1 MNGGMNRKYLIS
13 LKTIMS
19 LLNENISVIDWLKK
33 QAEKET
39 ENTIRNMLRQVL
51 FHSDEVNKNILSLSG
66 GRVCKVITC

>member
-1 MNGGMNRKYLIS
+1 
-13 LKTIMS
+13 MS

>member
-1 MNGGMNRKYLIS
+1 MNRKYLIS